1 MLECESKPSKFVKAE
16 CYPQSVKQP
25 NGTSFNSDARVFF
38 RETVSVKIPA
48 FRPASIVGLF
58 VPDKDEG
65 PAAPETFIFHFL
77 WKVT

>member
-1 MLECESKPSKFVKAE
+1 MVPVSTVMPECFSERQF
-16 CYPQSVKQP
+16 
-25 NGTSFNSDARVFF
+25 
-38 RETVSVKIPA
+38 VKIPA